1 MLDIIMLAVLAGS
14 CGLIYLLIKWCKKQ
28 VESND

>member
-1 MLDIIMLAVLAGS
+1 MLDVTMLAILAAS
-14 CGLIYLLIKWCKKQ
+14 CGLIYMLIKWCKKQ